1 MGLQAQAKIG
11 VQAGLL
17 AGTVV
22 AATFFVADLAR
33 LVPLATPVALSCS
46 FLGPCKMSFDTPLV
60 VESLTII
67 LLGSRLAA
75 LTLLHLLV
83 FSALGAGA
91 VALCHYSRVPLNA
104 LTGALY
110 GLVACSVVFYT
121 AVWFSNA
128 ATVIVLPSLG
138 SILLVNL
145 LAGAVMG
152 GYFQLA
158 SRKATVTT
166 PTDAG

>member
-1 MGLQAQAKIG
+1 MDLLSQARIG

-33 LVPLATPVALSCS
+33 LAPLATPMALNSA
-46 FLGPCKMSFDTPLV
+46 FLGPSGMLFNDPVLLKSAAIVTFGVRLV
-60 VESLTII
+60 VV
-67 LLGSRLAA
+67 
-75 LTLLHLLV
+75 TLMHLLV
-83 FSALGAGA
+83 FLALGAGA
-91 VALCHYSRVPLNA
+91 AALCHACRVPLNA

-110 GLVACSVVFYT
+110 GLVICSLVFCT
-121 AVWFSNA
+121 AIWLTNA
-128 ATVIVLPSLG
+128 ATVVELPSLG

-145 LAGAVMG
+145 LAGAIMG

-158 SRKATVTT
+158 SRKARHT
-166 PTDAG
+166 A

>member
-1 MGLQAQAKIG
+1 MDLQAQARIG

-33 LVPLATPVALSCS
+33 LAPLATPTALSCS
-46 FLGPCKMSFDTPLV
+46 FLGSCDVVLSPLV
-60 VESLTII
+60 VESVTII
-67 LLGSRLAA
+67 SLGGRLAA

-83 FSALGAGA
+83 FSALGAGV

-110 GLVACSVVFYT
+110 GLVACSLVFYT
-121 AVWFSNA
+121 AIWLSNA
-128 ATVIVLPSLG
+128 ATAIELPSLG

-158 SRKATVTT
+158 SRKARHT
-166 PTDAG
+166 A

>member
-1 MGLQAQAKIG
+1 MDLQAQARIG

-33 LVPLATPVALSCS
+33 LAPLATPTALSCS
-46 FLGPCKMSFDTPLV
+46 FLGSCDVVLSPLV
-60 VESLTII
+60 VESVTMIS
-67 LLGSRLAA
+67 LGGRLAA

-83 FSALGAGA
+83 FSALGAGV

-110 GLVACSVVFYT
+110 GLVACSLVFYT
-121 AVWFSNA
+121 AIWLSNA
-128 ATVIVLPSLG
+128 ATAIELPSLG

-158 SRKATVTT
+158 SRKARHT
-166 PTDAG
+166 A

>member
-1 MGLQAQAKIG
+1 MDLQAQARIG

-22 AATFFVADLAR
+22 AVTFFFADLAR
-33 LVPLATPVALSCS
+33 LAPLATPTALSCS
-46 FLGPCKMSFDTPLV
+46 FLGSCDRSFYSPIV
-60 VESLTII
+60 VESVTII
-67 LLGSRLAA
+67 SLGGRLAA

-83 FSALGAGA
+83 FSALGAGV

-110 GLVACSVVFYT
+110 GLVACSLVFYT
-121 AVWFSNA
+121 AIWLSNA
-128 ATVIVLPSLG
+128 ATAIELPSLG

-158 SRKATVTT
+158 SRKARHT
-166 PTDAG
+166 A

>member
-1 MGLQAQAKIG
+1 MDFQAQARIG

-33 LVPLATPVALSCS
+33 LAPLATPTALSCS
-46 FLGPCKMSFDTPLV
+46 FLGSCDVVLSPLV
-60 VESLTII
+60 VESVTII
-67 LLGSRLAA
+67 SLGVRLAV

-83 FSALGAGA
+83 FSALGAGV

-110 GLVACSVVFYT
+110 GLVACSLVFYT
-121 AVWFSNA
+121 AIWLSNA
-128 ATVIVLPSLG
+128 ATVIELPSLW

-158 SRKATVTT
+158 SRKAGHT
-166 PTDAG
+166 A

>member
-1 MGLQAQAKIG
+1 MDLQAQARIG

-33 LVPLATPVALSCS
+33 LAPLATPTALSCS
-46 FLGPCKMSFDTPLV
+46 FLGSCDVVLSPLV
-60 VESLTII
+60 VESVTII
-67 LLGSRLAA
+67 SIGGRLAA

-83 FSALGAGA
+83 FSALGAGV

-110 GLVACSVVFYT
+110 GLVACSLVFYT
-121 AVWFSNA
+121 AIWLSNA
-128 ATVIVLPSLG
+128 ATAIELPSLG

-158 SRKATVTT
+158 SRKARHT
-166 PTDAG
+166 A

>member
-1 MGLQAQAKIG
+1 MDLQAQARIG

-33 LVPLATPVALSCS
+33 LAPLATPTALSCS
-46 FLGPCKMSFDTPLV
+46 FLGPCKMSFDTPFV
-60 VESLTII
+60 VESVTVIS
-67 LLGSRLAA
+67 LGGRLAA

-83 FSALGAGA
+83 FSALGVGV

-121 AVWFSNA
+121 AIWFSNA
-128 ATVIVLPSLG
+128 ATVIALPSLG

-158 SRKATVTT
+158 SRKTRHTA
-166 PTDAG
+166 

>member
-1 MGLQAQAKIG
+1 MDLQAQARIG

-33 LVPLATPVALSCS
+33 LAPLATPTALSCS
-46 FLGPCKMSFDTPLV
+46 FLGSCDVVLSPLV
-60 VESLTII
+60 VESVTII
-67 LLGSRLAA
+67 SLGGRLVA

-83 FSALGAGA
+83 FSALGAGVVA
-91 VALCHYSRVPLNA
+91 VCHYSRVPLNV

-121 AVWFSNA
+121 AIWLSNA
-128 ATVIVLPSLG
+128 TTVVALPSLG

-158 SRKATVTT
+158 SRKAKRT
-166 PTDAG
+166 A

>member
-1 MGLQAQAKIG
+1 MDLQAQAKIG

-22 AATFFVADLAR
+22 AAIFFVADLAR
-33 LVPLATPVALSCS
+33 LAPLATPVALSCS
-46 FLGPCKMSFDTPLV
+46 FLLSCEMSFDTPFV
-60 VESLTII
+60 VESVTII
-67 LLGSRLAA
+67 SLGGRLAA

-83 FSALGAGA
+83 FAALGAGA
-91 VALCHYSRVPLNA
+91 VVVSQACRVPMNA

-110 GLVACSVVFYT
+110 GLVACTVVFYT
-121 AVWFSNA
+121 AFWLSNA
-128 ATVIVLPSLG
+128 TTVIALPSLG

-158 SRKATVTT
+158 SRKAKHT
-166 PTDAG
+166 A

>member
-1 MGLQAQAKIG
+1 MDLQAQARIG

-22 AATFFVADLAR
+22 AAIFFVADLA
-33 LVPLATPVALSCS
+33 LLTPLATPVALSCT
-46 FLGPCKMSFDTPLV
+46 FLGPCEVSFATPFV
-60 VESLTII
+60 VESVTII
-67 LLGSRLAA
+67 SLGSRLAA

-83 FSALGAGA
+83 FSALGVGV
-91 VALCHYSRVPLNA
+91 VALCHYSRVPLNV

-128 ATVIVLPSLG
+128 TTVIVLPSLG

-158 SRKATVTT
+158 SRKARHT
-166 PTDAG
+166 A